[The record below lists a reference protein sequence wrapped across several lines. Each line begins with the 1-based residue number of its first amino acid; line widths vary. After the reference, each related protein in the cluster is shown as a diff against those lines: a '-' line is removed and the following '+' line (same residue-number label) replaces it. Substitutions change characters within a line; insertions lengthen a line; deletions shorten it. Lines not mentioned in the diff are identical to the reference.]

1 MTDRKK
7 SKRKFVILGVLAFLV
22 CAFLVFFISD
32 YLEMKEA
39 QERLSAYRELT
50 QEQEET
56 AQESA
61 QQGGQTEDAA
71 QSSTA
76 ESPSPA
82 PAQSAQSTSGA
93 DTAEAPADS
102 ADTAEAPADGA
113 GSTSQPAQ
121 SGEQSSGQTAAP
133 AAPKEKQMP
142 AEMREFDNAEDYA
155 EACFYD
161 YYDLVVAESMD
172 PNSPL
177 YGMDDTTLIKIA
189 YDDAYDDWYRYH

>member
-50 QEQEET
+50 QDREDAE
-56 AQESA
+56 A
-61 QQGGQTEDAA
+61 EDAA
-71 QSSTA
+71 QSNTA
-76 ESPSPA
+76 ESPSPS
-82 PAQSAQSTSGA
+82 PEQSASVTDA
-93 DTAEAPADS
+93 APADS
-102 ADTAEAPADGA
+102 TA
-113 GSTSQPAQ
+113 STSQPAQ
-121 SGEQSSGQTAAP
+121 SGAQSSGQTAAP

-142 AEMREFDNAEDYA
+142 AEMREFDNADDYA

>member
-1 MTDRKK
+1 M
-7 SKRKFVILGVLAFLV
+7 
-22 CAFLVFFISD
+22 CAL
-32 YLEMKEA
+32 
-39 QERLSAYRELT
+39 RLQDVGTSENC
-50 QEQEET
+50 
-56 AQESA
+56 
-61 QQGGQTEDAA
+61 GHKGQ
-71 QSSTA
+71 SR
-76 ESPSPA
+76 
-82 PAQSAQSTSGA
+82 
-93 DTAEAPADS
+93 
-102 ADTAEAPADGA
+102 
-113 GSTSQPAQ
+113 
-121 SGEQSSGQTAAP
+121 QTAAP

>member
-50 QEQEET
+50 QDREDAE
-56 AQESA
+56 A
-61 QQGGQTEDAA
+61 EDAA
-71 QSSTA
+71 PSSTA
-76 ESPSPA
+76 ESPSPS
-82 PAQSAQSTSGA
+82 PEQSASETDA
-93 DTAEAPADS
+93 APADS
-102 ADTAEAPADGA
+102 TA
-113 GSTSQPAQ
+113 STSQPAQ
-121 SGEQSSGQTAAP
+121 SGAQSSGQTAAP

>member
-1 MTDRKK
+1 M
-7 SKRKFVILGVLAFLV
+7 
-22 CAFLVFFISD
+22 
-32 YLEMKEA
+32 
-39 QERLSAYRELT
+39 
-50 QEQEET
+50 
-56 AQESA
+56 A
-61 QQGGQTEDAA
+61 QQSGQTEDAA
-71 QSSTA
+71 PSSTA

-82 PAQSAQSTSGA
+82 PEQSASET
-93 DTAEAPADS
+93 D
-102 ADTAEAPADGA
+102 
-113 GSTSQPAQ
+113 
-121 SGEQSSGQTAAP
+121 AAP

-142 AEMREFDNAEDYA
+142 AKMREFDNADDYA

>member
-7 SKRKFVILGVLAFLV
+7 SNKKFVILGVLAFLV

-82 PAQSAQSTSGA
+82 PAQSAQSTSG
-93 DTAEAPADS
+93 

>member
-1 MTDRKK
+1 M
-7 SKRKFVILGVLAFLV
+7 
-22 CAFLVFFISD
+22 
-32 YLEMKEA
+32 
-39 QERLSAYRELT
+39 
-50 QEQEET
+50 
-56 AQESA
+56 A
-61 QQGGQTEDAA
+61 QQSGQTED
-71 QSSTA
+71 
-76 ESPSPA
+76 
-82 PAQSAQSTSGA
+82 
-93 DTAEAPADS
+93 
-102 ADTAEAPADGA
+102 
-113 GSTSQPAQ
+113 
-121 SGEQSSGQTAAP
+121 AAP

>member
-7 SKRKFVILGVLAFLV
+7 SKKKFVILGVLAFLI

-39 QERLSAYRELT
+39 QERLSAYRELM

-71 QSSTA
+71 QSNTA

-82 PAQSAQSTSGA
+82 PEQSASETDA
-93 DTAEAPADS
+93 
-102 ADTAEAPADGA
+102 APADGA
-113 GSTSQPAQ
+113 DTAAAPAE
-121 SGEQSSGQTAAP
+121 SAGSGQTAAP
-133 AAPKEKQMP
+133 VTPKEKQMP

-172 PNSPL
+172 PSSPL

>member
-7 SKRKFVILGVLAFLV
+7 SKKKFVILGVLAFLI

-61 QQGGQTEDAA
+61 QQDGQTEDAA
-71 QSSTA
+71 QSNTA

-82 PAQSAQSTSGA
+82 PEQSAQSTFGA
-93 DTAEAPADS
+93 DTAAAPADS
-102 ADTAEAPADGA
+102 DG
-113 GSTSQPAQ
+113 
-121 SGEQSSGQTAAP
+121 GQTS
-133 AAPKEKQMP
+133 APKEKQMP

-161 YYDLVVAESMD
+161 YYDLVVAESLD
-172 PNSPL
+172 PSSPL

>member
-7 SKRKFVILGVLAFLV
+7 SKKKFVILGVLAFLI

-71 QSSTA
+71 QSNTA

-82 PAQSAQSTSGA
+82 PEQSAQSTSGA
-93 DTAEAPADS
+93 DTAEVP
-102 ADTAEAPADGA
+102 ADTADTATAPAESA
-113 GSTSQPAQ
+113 G
-121 SGEQSSGQTAAP
+121 SGQTAAP
-133 AAPKEKQMP
+133 VTPKEKQMP
-142 AEMREFDNAEDYA
+142 AEMQEFDNAEDYA

-161 YYDLVVAESMD
+161 YYGIVVAESMD
-172 PNSPL
+172 PSSPL

>member
-7 SKRKFVILGVLAFLV
+7 SKKKFVILGVLAFLV

-50 QEQEET
+50 QHREEMAEDT
-56 AQESA
+56 AKQI
-61 QQGGQTEDAA
+61 GQTEDAA

-82 PAQSAQSTSGA
+82 PEQSAQSTSGA

-102 ADTAEAPADGA
+102 ADTAAAPADSDG
-113 GSTSQPAQ
+113 
-121 SGEQSSGQTAAP
+121 GQT

-142 AEMREFDNAEDYA
+142 AEMREFDNADDYA

-189 YDDAYDDWYRYH
+189 YDDAYDDWYGYH

>member
-7 SKRKFVILGVLAFLV
+7 SKKKFVILGVLVFLV

-50 QEQEET
+50 QHREET
-56 AQESA
+56 AEDTA

-82 PAQSAQSTSGA
+82 PKQSAQSTSGA
-93 DTAEAPADS
+93 DTA
-102 ADTAEAPADGA
+102 
-113 GSTSQPAQ
+113 
-121 SGEQSSGQTAAP
+121 
-133 AAPKEKQMP
+133 
-142 AEMREFDNAEDYA
+142 
-155 EACFYD
+155 
-161 YYDLVVAESMD
+161 
-172 PNSPL
+172 
-177 YGMDDTTLIKIA
+177 
-189 YDDAYDDWYRYH
+189 

>member
-50 QEQEET
+50 QDREDAEAED
-56 AQESA
+56 AA
-61 QQGGQTEDAA
+61 QQSGQTEETA

-76 ESPSPA
+76 ESPSPS
-82 PAQSAQSTSGA
+82 PEQSASETDA
-93 DTAEAPADS
+93 APADS
-102 ADTAEAPADGA
+102 TA
-113 GSTSQPAQ
+113 STSQPAQ
-121 SGEQSSGQTAAP
+121 SGAQSSGQTAAP

>member
-7 SKRKFVILGVLAFLV
+7 SKRKFVILGVLVFLV

-82 PAQSAQSTSGA
+82 PEQSASETDA
-93 DTAEAPADS
+93 APADS
-102 ADTAEAPADGA
+102 TA
-113 GSTSQPAQ
+113 STSQPAQ
-121 SGEQSSGQTAAP
+121 SGAQSSGQTAAP

-172 PNSPL
+172 PSSPL